1 MFLSIYNQKNNII
14 KFFLNIQNYIYF
26 LFLIFP
32 LSILLGSFAINL
44 NIFIISLIY
53 LLSLITKKINHD
65 YHDKIFFL
73 LIFFLISLITNLIF
87 SDNISL
93 SYPRVIKFFFIIF
106 FIFSFKNCLLN
117 LSEDQI
123 EKLYKIW
130 SIIFM
135 FIVFDLVIEFFNGKN
150 IIGLKS
156 GIPTQ
161 RLASFTG
168 EEMVIGNYFYGFVL
182 IFLSYFYNNFSKKKY
197 LNLLL
202 ATFFILISFI
212 IGERANFIKTFAIIS
227 LFIFF
232 IYDFKLR
239 YKIFSLITLTFIL
252 IAFVSSNENYKLR
265 YFDQVYS
272 FFKKD
277 GISTYLKNSQYGAH
291 YNVANEIFKD
301 NPFFGVGIKN
311 FRIESAKNKY
321 NNLDHIYNNVRAA
334 THPHQLHYEFLS
346 ETGLFGYLSFLLFIF
361 LSIYWSIKNYLINKN
376 IYQFSSILFILISLL
391 PLLPSGSFLSTYTS
405 SIFWLNYAIMVGY
418 NDLKIKRV
426 KNRI

>member
-1 MFLSIYNQKNNII
+1 MFLSVYNQKNNII

-53 LLSLITKKINHD
+53 LLSLIRKKINHD
-65 YHDKIFFL
+65 YQDKIFFL

-87 SDNISL
+87 SNNISL
-93 SYPRVIKFFFIIF
+93 SYPRVIKFFFVIF
-106 FIFSFKNCLLN
+106 FIFSFKYCLLN
-117 LSEDQI
+117 LSDDQI

-130 SIIFM
+130 SIIFT
-135 FIVFDLVIEFFNGKN
+135 FIVFDLLIEFLNGKN

-156 GIPTQ
+156 GMPGA

-168 EEMVIGNYFYGFVL
+168 KEMVIGNYFYGFVL

-252 IAFVSSNENYKLR
+252 IAFVSSNEKYKLR
-265 YFDQVYS
+265 YFDQVHS
-272 FFKKD
+272 LFKKD

-301 NPFFGVGIKN
+301 NPFFGIGIKN

>member
-87 SDNISL
+87 SNNISL

-117 LSEDQI
+117 LSDDQI

-150 IIGLKS
+150 IIGLES
-156 GIPTQ
+156 GIPSQ

-212 IGERANFIKTFAIIS
+212 IGERANFIKAFAIIS

-252 IAFVSSNENYKLR
+252 IAFVSSNEKYKLR
-265 YFDQVYS
+265 YFDQVHS
-272 FFKKD
+272 LFKKD

-301 NPFFGVGIKN
+301 NPFFGIGIKN

-321 NNLDHIYNNVRAA
+321 NNLDHIYNDVRAA

>member
-53 LLSLITKKINHD
+53 LLSLIRKKINHN
-65 YHDKIFFL
+65 YQDKIFFL

-87 SDNISL
+87 SNNISL
-93 SYPRVIKFFFIIF
+93 SYPRVIKFFFVIF
-106 FIFSFKNCLLN
+106 FIFSFKYCLLN
-117 LSEDQI
+117 LSDDQI

-130 SIIFM
+130 SIIFT
-135 FIVFDLVIEFFNGKN
+135 FIVFDLLIEFLNGKN

-156 GIPTQ
+156 GMPGA

-168 EEMVIGNYFYGFVL
+168 KEMVIGNYFYGFVL

-197 LNLLL
+197 LNLVL
-202 ATFFILISFI
+202 AIFFILISFI
-212 IGERANFIKTFAIIS
+212 IGERANFIKAFVIIS

-252 IAFVSSNENYKLR
+252 IAFVSSNEKYKLR
-265 YFDQVYS
+265 YFDQVHS
-272 FFKKD
+272 LFKKD

-301 NPFFGVGIKN
+301 NPFFGIGIKN

>member
-1 MFLSIYNQKNNII
+1 M
-14 KFFLNIQNYIYF
+14 
-26 LFLIFP
+26 P
-32 LSILLGSFAINL
+32 GA
-44 NIFIISLIY
+44 
-53 LLSLITKKINHD
+53 
-65 YHDKIFFL
+65 
-73 LIFFLISLITNLIF
+73 
-87 SDNISL
+87 
-93 SYPRVIKFFFIIF
+93 
-106 FIFSFKNCLLN
+106 
-117 LSEDQI
+117 
-123 EKLYKIW
+123 
-130 SIIFM
+130 
-135 FIVFDLVIEFFNGKN
+135 
-150 IIGLKS
+150 
-156 GIPTQ
+156 

-168 EEMVIGNYFYGFVL
+168 KEMVIGNYFYGFVL

-202 ATFFILISFI
+202 AIFFILISFI
-212 IGERANFIKTFAIIS
+212 IGERANFIKAFAIIS

-239 YKIFSLITLTFIL
+239 YKIFLLITLTFIL
-252 IAFVSSNENYKLR
+252 IAFVSSNEKYKLR
-265 YFDQVYS
+265 
-272 FFKKD
+272 
-277 GISTYLKNSQYGAH
+277 YLKNSQYGAH

-321 NNLDHIYNNVRAA
+321 NNLDHIYNDVRAA

>member
-53 LLSLITKKINHD
+53 LLSLIRKKINHD
-65 YHDKIFFL
+65 YQDKIFFL
-73 LIFFLISLITNLIF
+73 LIFFLMSLITNLIF
-87 SDNISL
+87 SNNISL
-93 SYPRVIKFFFIIF
+93 SYPRVIKFFFVIF
-106 FIFSFKNCLLN
+106 FIFSFKYCLLN
-117 LSEDQI
+117 LSDDQI

-130 SIIFM
+130 SIIFT
-135 FIVFDLVIEFFNGKN
+135 FIVFDLLIEFLNGKN

-156 GIPTQ
+156 GMPGA

-168 EEMVIGNYFYGFVL
+168 KEMVIGNYFYGFVL

-212 IGERANFIKTFAIIS
+212 IGERANFIKAFVIIS

-239 YKIFSLITLTFIL
+239 YKIFLLITLTFIL
-252 IAFVSSNENYKLR
+252 IAFVSSNEKYKLR

-301 NPFFGVGIKN
+301 NPFFGIGIKN

>member
-53 LLSLITKKINHD
+53 LLSLIRKKINHD
-65 YHDKIFFL
+65 YQDKIFFL
-73 LIFFLISLITNLIF
+73 LIFFLMSLITNLIF
-87 SDNISL
+87 SNNISL

-106 FIFSFKNCLLN
+106 FIFSFKYCLLN
-117 LSEDQI
+117 LSDDQI

-130 SIIFM
+130 SIIFT
-135 FIVFDLVIEFFNGKN
+135 FIVFDLLIEFLNGKN

-156 GIPTQ
+156 GMPGA

-168 EEMVIGNYFYGFVL
+168 KEMVIGNYFYGFVL

-202 ATFFILISFI
+202 AIFFILISFI
-212 IGERANFIKTFAIIS
+212 IGERANFIKAFAIIS

-239 YKIFSLITLTFIL
+239 YKIFLLITLTFIL
-252 IAFVSSNENYKLR
+252 IAFVSSNEKYKLR
-265 YFDQVYS
+265 YFDQVHS
-272 FFKKD
+272 LFKKD

-301 NPFFGVGIKN
+301 NPFFGIGIKN

-321 NNLDHIYNNVRAA
+321 NNLDHIYNDVRAA

>member
-1 MFLSIYNQKNNII
+1 M
-14 KFFLNIQNYIYF
+14 
-26 LFLIFP
+26 P
-32 LSILLGSFAINL
+32 GA
-44 NIFIISLIY
+44 
-53 LLSLITKKINHD
+53 
-65 YHDKIFFL
+65 
-73 LIFFLISLITNLIF
+73 
-87 SDNISL
+87 
-93 SYPRVIKFFFIIF
+93 
-106 FIFSFKNCLLN
+106 
-117 LSEDQI
+117 
-123 EKLYKIW
+123 
-130 SIIFM
+130 
-135 FIVFDLVIEFFNGKN
+135 
-150 IIGLKS
+150 
-156 GIPTQ
+156 

-168 EEMVIGNYFYGFVL
+168 KEMVIGNYFYGFVL

-202 ATFFILISFI
+202 AIFFILISFI
-212 IGERANFIKTFAIIS
+212 IGERANFIKAFAIIS

-239 YKIFSLITLTFIL
+239 YKIFLLITLTFIL

-301 NPFFGVGIKN
+301 NPFFGIGIKN

-321 NNLDHIYNNVRAA
+321 NNLDHIYNDVRAA

>member
-1 MFLSIYNQKNNII
+1 M
-14 KFFLNIQNYIYF
+14 
-26 LFLIFP
+26 
-32 LSILLGSFAINL
+32 
-44 NIFIISLIY
+44 
-53 LLSLITKKINHD
+53 
-65 YHDKIFFL
+65 
-73 LIFFLISLITNLIF
+73 
-87 SDNISL
+87 
-93 SYPRVIKFFFIIF
+93 
-106 FIFSFKNCLLN
+106 
-117 LSEDQI
+117 
-123 EKLYKIW
+123 
-130 SIIFM
+130 
-135 FIVFDLVIEFFNGKN
+135 
-150 IIGLKS
+150 
-156 GIPTQ
+156 
-161 RLASFTG
+161 
-168 EEMVIGNYFYGFVL
+168 
-182 IFLSYFYNNFSKKKY
+182 
-197 LNLLL
+197 
-202 ATFFILISFI
+202 
-212 IGERANFIKTFAIIS
+212 
-227 LFIFF
+227 FIFF
-232 IYDFKLR
+232 IYDFKIR
-239 YKIFSLITLTFIL
+239 NKIFLLITLTFIL
-252 IAFVSSNENYKLR
+252 IAFVSSNEKYKLR
-265 YFDQVYS
+265 YFDQVHS
-272 FFKKD
+272 LFKKD

>member
-53 LLSLITKKINHD
+53 LLSLIRKKINHD
-65 YHDKIFFL
+65 YQDKIFFL
-73 LIFFLISLITNLIF
+73 LIFFLMSLITNLIF
-87 SDNISL
+87 SNNISL

-106 FIFSFKNCLLN
+106 FIFSFKYCLLN
-117 LSEDQI
+117 LSDDQI

-130 SIIFM
+130 SIIFT
-135 FIVFDLVIEFFNGKN
+135 FIVFDLLIEFLNGKN

-156 GIPTQ
+156 GMPGA

-168 EEMVIGNYFYGFVL
+168 KEMVIGNYFYGFVL

-239 YKIFSLITLTFIL
+239 YKIFLLITLTFIL
-252 IAFVSSNENYKLR
+252 IAFVSSNEKYKLR
-265 YFDQVYS
+265 YFDQVHS
-272 FFKKD
+272 LFKKD

-301 NPFFGVGIKN
+301 NPFFGIGIKN

-321 NNLDHIYNNVRAA
+321 NNLDHISNNTRAA

-418 NDLKIKRV
+418 NDLKIKIV

>member
-1 MFLSIYNQKNNII
+1 MFLSVNNQKNNII

-53 LLSLITKKINHD
+53 LLSLIRKKINHN
-65 YHDKIFFL
+65 YQDKIFFL
-73 LIFFLISLITNLIF
+73 LIFFLMSLITNLIF
-87 SDNISL
+87 SNNISL

-106 FIFSFKNCLLN
+106 FIFSFKYCLLN
-117 LSEDQI
+117 LSDDQI

-130 SIIFM
+130 SIIFT
-135 FIVFDLVIEFFNGKN
+135 FIVFDLLIEFLNGKN

-156 GIPTQ
+156 GMPGA

-168 EEMVIGNYFYGFVL
+168 KEMVIGNYFYGFVL

-197 LNLLL
+197 LNLVL
-202 ATFFILISFI
+202 AIFFILISFI
-212 IGERANFIKTFAIIS
+212 IGERANFIKAFAIIS

-252 IAFVSSNENYKLR
+252 IAFVSSNEKYKLR
-265 YFDQVYS
+265 YFDQVHS
-272 FFKKD
+272 LFKKD

-301 NPFFGVGIKN
+301 NPFFGIGIKN

-321 NNLDHIYNNVRAA
+321 NNLDHIYNDVRAA

>member
-1 MFLSIYNQKNNII
+1 MFLSVYNQKNNII

-53 LLSLITKKINHD
+53 LLSLIRKKINHN
-65 YHDKIFFL
+65 YQDKIFFL

-87 SDNISL
+87 SNNISL
-93 SYPRVIKFFFIIF
+93 SYPRVIKFFFVIF
-106 FIFSFKNCLLN
+106 FIFSFKYCLLN
-117 LSEDQI
+117 LSDDQI

-130 SIIFM
+130 SIIFT
-135 FIVFDLVIEFFNGKN
+135 FIVFDLLIEFLNGKN

-156 GIPTQ
+156 GMPGA

-168 EEMVIGNYFYGFVL
+168 KEMVIGNYFYGFVL

-239 YKIFSLITLTFIL
+239 YKIFLLITLTFIL
-252 IAFVSSNENYKLR
+252 IAFVSSNEKYKLR
-265 YFDQVYS
+265 YFDQVHS
-272 FFKKD
+272 LFKKD

-301 NPFFGVGIKN
+301 NPFFGIGIKN

-321 NNLDHIYNNVRAA
+321 NNLDHIYNDVRAA